1 MMEVLE
7 RVLESLIRSQVVIND
22 MKFGF
27 RPGCST
33 TDAMY
38 ILRQMQEKHLIRK
51 KKIYF
56 AFIDLK
62 NAFNWVHHSVIWWAM
77 STFGID

>member
-1 MMEVLE
+1 MMDVLE
-7 RVLESLIRSQVVIND
+7 RVLESRIRSQVVIND

-33 TDAMY
+33 TDAIY
-38 ILRQMQEKHLIRK
+38 ILQQMQEKHFIRK

-56 AFIDLK
+56 AFIDYEK
-62 NAFNWVHHSVIWWAM
+62 AFNWVHHSVIWLAM